1 MLTSTSETM
10 TIVFQSDQSIS
21 HEGFVASYITFD
33 ASQGKGY
40 ATCYFFIKWYIACLF
55 FINFWSFKTAIIFN
69 IQ

>member
-40 ATCYFFIKWYIACLF
+40 ATCYFFHKMVHCMPLF
-55 FINFWSFKTAIIFN
+55 HKFLVF
-69 IQ
+69 

>member
-40 ATCYFFIKWYIACLF
+40 ATCYFFHKMEVLQLLLANQRFDFLQF
-55 FINFWSFKTAIIFN
+55 
-69 IQ
+69 